1 MGPTEKTPTP
11 RSIIC
16 HFPSSQGLSS
26 VVWKHTHVPLLTAVW
41 PRPSAGDNKSCS
53 AWWLSSCHDPTGRG
67 RGDVPSIIYSQWL
80 CKHSVKPGM
89 KWCSLFEI
97 RAQGLW
103 TEDAVTVEFANKG
116 SSPFVPHVFICF
128 LPSNLTPSPL
138 LTPSPPHSHLVYR
151 GWEEWAVSPSLFRS
165 LPFRMNYS
173 GSGNNCSSQLWIH
186 LPRWLSD
193 LMAASG
199 GGGEFPRATL
209 H

>member
-103 TEDAVTVEFANKG
+103 TEDAVTVEFANEG
-116 SSPFVPHVFICF
+116 SSPFVSPC
-128 LPSNLTPSPL
+128 LYLLSALKPYSLTPPHPLPATFSPCL
-138 LTPSPPHSHLVYR
+138 SGMRGVSCQPFIVPFPS
-151 GWEEWAVSPSLFRS
+151 
-165 LPFRMNYS
+165 
-173 GSGNNCSSQLWIH
+173 I
-186 LPRWLSD
+186 SD
-193 LMAASG
+193 ELQWQWK
-199 GGGEFPRATL
+199 
-209 H
+209 